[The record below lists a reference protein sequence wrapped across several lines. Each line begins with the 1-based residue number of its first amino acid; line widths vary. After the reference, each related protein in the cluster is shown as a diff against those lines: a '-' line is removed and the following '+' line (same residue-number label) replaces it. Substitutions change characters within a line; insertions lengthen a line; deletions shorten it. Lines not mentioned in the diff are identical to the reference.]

1 MLQVRS
7 ARQVPVRVIMLD
19 DEIYNDSVDKR
30 AVGAV
35 LFERVCESLDLVEK
49 DYFGLTYIDPT
60 GLKFWLNNDKKIVKQ
75 MKGMNWDFKFEVKFY
90 PPDPSQLT
98 EDLTRY
104 QLCLQIRRDMVNE
117 KLPCS
122 FVTYTLLGSY
132 SAQSELGDFDT
143 EEFGHGTSYLKDIKF
158 APHQDRELL
167 QKIAELH
174 RQHKGQ
180 TPEEA
185 ELHFL
190 ENAKK
195 LAMYGVELHDAR
207 DAEGEKIKLGVCASG
222 IIVYK
227 DKVQM
232 NRFVWPK
239 VLKMSYRRKKFYI
252 KIRPGEFESFAS
264 LIGFR
269 LDSITLAKRL
279 WKISVEHHSF
289 FRFREAEEPKKV
301 GLIPRFGSRF
311 RYSGRTQ
318 FQSKTAVQEMDR
330 QQPEF
335 DRVLSKRGTFSART
349 TTQRARDEERAQR
362 RGMRERHRREREEPP
377 EPTKPPP
384 TAPKPKPLPRG
395 PPSVE
400 DDLSEK
406 GHPDSINDSFEDVPD
421 RRSKIEKIHG
431 VPTPLSAVLQKSMEE
446 KSDHEHEHEED
457 SNSHGPPGYM
467 TDDPEDRRRQ
477 HPDELDL
484 PPLGSEEIDQHVI
497 PVDEHP
503 MTARDRKIMQKQEK
517 ERQKREKEEAKRRKK
532 EEEHERKRLE
542 KEKKALLAQEK
553 KAAKQKS
560 KQKGASVSR
569 EPEVRER
576 RDSKN
581 SNDIGRDWE
590 EARAHEDRGNVT
602 PERTRKRLSSFEDI
616 KNEVDRDS
624 NKDRP
629 PTPPE
634 PLPVKKGGGDSR
646 SVSGSSDFNSAD
658 EADERGH
665 VVHDE
670 HDREE
675 VSI

>member
-1 MLQVRS
+1 MGDPKKMLQVRS
-7 ARQVPVRVIMLD
+7 KRQVPVRVMMLD

-30 AVGAV
+30 SVGWV
-35 LFERVCESLDLVEK
+35 LFERVCESLNILEK
-49 DYFGLTYIDPT
+49 DYFGLTFIDAS
-60 GLKFWLNNDKKIVKQ
+60 GLKFWLNNDKKIAKQ
-75 MKGMNWDFKFEVKFY
+75 MHGMNWDFKFEVKFY
-90 PPDPSQLT
+90 PPDPAQLA

-132 SAQSELGDFDT
+132 TAQSELGDFDT

-185 ELHFL
+185 EIHFL

-195 LAMYGVELHDAR
+195 LAMYGVELHTAR

-222 IIVYK
+222 LIVYK

-239 VLKMSYRRKKFYI
+239 VLKLSYRRKKFYI
-252 KIRPGEFESFAS
+252 KIRPGEFEEFAS

-279 WKISVEHHSF
+279 WKIAVEHHSF
-289 FRFREAEEPKKV
+289 FRFREADEPKKV
-301 GLIPRFGSRF
+301 GLFPRFGSRF

-318 FQSKTAVQEMDR
+318 FQSKQAVQEEDR
-330 QQPEF
+330 EAPQF

-349 TTQRARDEERAQR
+349 NTQRQRDEERTQR
-362 RGMRERHRREREEPP
+362 RDMRERRRDRPPEPP
-377 EPTKPPP
+377 EPTKAPPP
-384 TAPKPKPLPRG
+384 APKPKPHPRG

-406 GHPDSINDSFEDVPD
+406 GKADSINDSFEDIPEKD
-421 RRSKIEKIHG
+421 RRSKIERIHG
-431 VPTPLSAVLQKSMEE
+431 VPTPLSAVLQKSME
-446 KSDHEHEHEED
+446 KSDHEDHEED
-457 SNSHGPPGYM
+457 SNSHGPPGYS
-467 TDDPEDRRRQ
+467 TDDPERRE
-477 HPDELDL
+477 HIHLDELDL
-484 PPLGSEEIDQHVI
+484 PPIGSEEIDQHVTS
-497 PVDEHP
+497 VDDQHQ
-503 MTARDRKIMQKQEK
+503 MTPKERKLFEKQQK
-517 ERQKREKEEAKRRKK
+517 ERQKREKEEAKRRQK
-532 EEEHERKRLE
+532 EEEKERKRIE

-553 KAAKQKS
+553 KAS
-560 KQKGASVSR
+560 KQKGKPVVPVYR
-569 EPEVRER
+569 EPDIRER
-576 RDSKN
+576 KDSKT

-590 EARAHEDRGNVT
+590 EARHQESRGNVT

-616 KNEVDRDS
+616 KADDRGRGIHD
-624 NKDRP
+624 DH
-629 PTPPE
+629 
-634 PLPVKKGGGDSR
+634 
-646 SVSGSSDFNSAD
+646 
-658 EADERGH
+658 EA
-665 VVHDE
+665 
-670 HDREE
+670 EE
-675 VSI
+675 VSF

>member
-7 ARQVPVRVIMLD
+7 KRQVPVRVMLLD
-19 DEIYNDSVDKR
+19 DEVFNDSIDKR
-30 AVGAV
+30 AIGWV
-35 LFERVCESLDLVEK
+35 LFERVCESLNIIET

-75 MKGMNWDFKFEVKFY
+75 MKGMNWDFKFEIKFY

-104 QLCLQIRRDMVNE
+104 QVCLQIRRDMVNE

-132 SAQSELGDFDT
+132 TAQSELGDFDT

-195 LAMYGVELHDAR
+195 LAMYGVELHNAQ

-222 IIVYK
+222 LIVYK

-239 VLKMSYRRKKFYI
+239 VLKISYRRKKYYI
-252 KIRPGEFESFAS
+252 KIRPGEFEEFAS

-279 WKISVEHHSF
+279 WKISIEHHSF
-289 FRFREAEEPKKV
+289 FRFRETEPTKKV

-318 FQSKTAVQEMDR
+318 FQSRQAVLEADR
-330 QQPEF
+330 EAPQF

-349 TTQRARDEERAQR
+349 TTQRQKDEEKTQR
-362 RGMRERHRREREEPP
+362 RDMRERERQRRERLEPS

-384 TAPKPKPLPRG
+384 MAPKPKPLPRG

-421 RRSKIEKIHG
+421 RRSKIERIHG
-431 VPTPLSAVLQKSMEE
+431 VPTPLSAVLQMSME
-446 KSDHEHEHEED
+446 KSDHKSDHEED

-467 TDDPEDRRRQ
+467 TDDPEDRRHQ

-484 PPLGSEEIDQHVI
+484 PPIGSEEIDQHVT

-503 MTARDRKIMQKQEK
+503 MTAKERKMMQKQDK
-517 ERQKREKEEAKRRKK
+517 ERQKREKEEAKRRQK
-532 EEEHERKRLE
+532 EEQLEKKRLE
-542 KEKKALLAQEK
+542 KERKALLAQEK

-560 KQKGASVSR
+560 KHKGQP
-569 EPEVRER
+569 EPDVRER

-581 SNDIGRDWE
+581 SNDIGRDWD
-590 EARAHEDRGNVT
+590 EARAHDDRGNVT
-602 PERTRKRLSSFEDI
+602 PERTRKRFSSFEDV
-616 KNEVDRDS
+616 KNEVDKES

-629 PTPPE
+629 PTPPK
-634 PLPVKKGGGDSR
+634 PLPVKKEGGDSR

-658 EADERGH
+658 EADEKGH
-665 VVHDE
+665 VDHDE
-670 HDREE
+670 HDQEE
-675 VSI
+675 VSF

>member
-1 MLQVRS
+1 MGDPKKMLQVRS
-7 ARQVPVRVIMLD
+7 ARQVPVRVMLLD

-30 AVGAV
+30 AVGWV
-35 LFERVCESLDLVEK
+35 LFERVCESLNILEK
-49 DYFGLTYIDPT
+49 DYFGLSYIDPS
-60 GLKFWLNNDKKIVKQ
+60 GLKFWLNNDKKIAKQ
-75 MKGMNWDFKFEVKFY
+75 MHGMNWDFKFEVKFY
-90 PPDPSQLT
+90 PPDPSMLA

-132 SAQSELGDFDT
+132 TAQSELGDFDT

-185 ELHFL
+185 EIHFL

-195 LAMYGVELHDAR
+195 LAMFGVELHSAR
-207 DAEGEKIKLGVCASG
+207 DAEGEKIKLGICASG

-239 VLKMSYRRKKFYI
+239 VLKLSYRRKKFYI
-252 KIRPGEFESFAS
+252 KIRPGEFEEFAS

-289 FRFREAEEPKKV
+289 FRFREADPPKKV
-301 GLIPRFGSRF
+301 GLFPRFGSRF

-318 FQSKTAVQEMDR
+318 FQSKQAVQEEDR
-330 QQPEF
+330 EAPQF

-349 TTQRARDEERAQR
+349 NTQRQRDEDRAMR
-362 RGMRERHRREREEPP
+362 RDMRERRRERPPEPP
-377 EPTKPPP
+377 EPTKAPPP
-384 TAPKPKPLPRG
+384 APKPKPLPRG

-406 GHPDSINDSFEDVPD
+406 GKADSINDSFEDIPD
-421 RRSKIEKIHG
+421 RRSKIERIHG
-431 VPTPLSAVLQKSMEE
+431 VQTPLSMVLQKSMEKE
-446 KSDHEHEHEED
+446 RSDHEDHSEHEED
-457 SNSHGPPGYM
+457 SNSHGPPGYS
-467 TDDPEDRRRQ
+467 TDDPERREHRLR
-477 HPDELDL
+477 HDELDL
-484 PPLGSEEIDQHVI
+484 PPIGSEEIDQHVAS
-497 PVDEHP
+497 VDDHIE
-503 MTARDRKIMQKQEK
+503 MTPKQKKLYEKQQKEIQKK
-517 ERQKREKEEAKRRKK
+517 ERELEKQRKK
-532 EEEHERKRLE
+532 EEEKERKRIE
-542 KEKKALLAQEK
+542 KERKALIAKEK
-553 KAAKQKS
+553 KAAKS
-560 KQKGASVSR
+560 KGKQLGYR
-569 EPEVRER
+569 EPDIRER
-576 RDSKN
+576 RDSKT
-581 SNDIGRDWE
+581 SNDIGRDWD
-590 EARAHEDRGNVT
+590 EARHQENRGNVT

-616 KNEVDRDS
+616 KTEVDRE
-624 NKDRP
+624 RP

-634 PLPVKKGGGDSR
+634 PLPPKRRGS
-646 SVSGSSDFNSAD
+646 SGSENYDSAD
-658 EADERGH
+658 EADDRGRGR
-665 VVHDE
+665 HDDHE
-670 HDREE
+670 AEE
-675 VSI
+675 VSF